1 MMSGITVPKN
11 SFVHPSAVLDGSISI
26 GEHSWVAEGAML
38 KGDITIG
45 DGSYIGERSVLSGRI
60 TVGSHTRIQIGVV
73 IRGTNAI
80 GSYVNIYDL
89 VNIEGGRPKGYHDSD
104 DRSVISD
111 YGWVNHGATMHGSHV
126 GSGAAVGINAA
137 LDYNTILGEGAILLN
152 GSATT
157 VNTTIPAN
165 AIAQGVPAQIV
176 KENITDEDRVRIM
189 GLVPSEWVRI
199 EAEGIMQWVKGQL
212 EAMGRS

>member
-1 MMSGITVPKN
+1 MPTITVPRN
-11 SFVHPSAVLDGSISI
+11 SFIHASAVLDGNITL

-45 DGSYIGERSVLSGRI
+45 DGCCIGERSVLCGRI

-89 VNIEGGRPKGYHDSD
+89 VNLEGGRPKGYHDSD

-111 YGWVNHGATMHGSHV
+111 YGWVNHGATMHGSQV
-126 GSGAAVGINAA
+126 GRGAAVGINAA
-137 LDYNTILGEGAILLN
+137 LDYNTILGDGAILVN

-165 AIAQGVPAQIV
+165 SIAQGVPAQVV
-176 KENITDEDRVRIM
+176 KEGIRDEDRIKLM
-189 GLVPSEWVRI
+189 GLVPSEWVKI
-199 EAEGIMQWVKGQL
+199 EAEGIMEWVKSQL
-212 EAMGRS
+212 KAMGRS

>member
-1 MMSGITVPKN
+1 MSTITVPKN
-11 SFVHPSAVLDGSISI
+11 SFVHPSAVLDGNITL

-38 KGDITIG
+38 KGDIMIG
-45 DGSYIGERSVLSGRI
+45 GGSYIGERSVLSGRI

-111 YGWVNHGATMHGSHV
+111 YGWVNHGATMHGSQV
-126 GSGAAVGINAA
+126 GRGAAVGINAA
-137 LDYNTILGEGAILLN
+137 LDYNTILGDGAILAN

-165 AIAQGVPAQIV
+165 AIAQGVPAQVV
-176 KENITDEDRVRIM
+176 KESITDEDRIQLM
-189 GLVPSEWVRI
+189 GLVSSEWVKV
-199 EAEGIMQWVKGQL
+199 EAEGIMDWVKSQL
-212 EAMGRS
+212 TAMRRT

>member
-1 MMSGITVPKN
+1 MSAITVPKN
-11 SFVHPSAVLDGSISI
+11 SFVHPSAVLEGTVTL
-26 GEHSWVAEGAML
+26 GEYSWVAEGALL

-73 IRGTNAI
+73 IRGTNTI

-89 VNIEGGRPKGYHDSD
+89 VNIEGGRPKGYHGSD
-104 DRSVISD
+104 DRSIIAD
-111 YGWVNHGATMHGSHV
+111 YGWVNHGATMHGSQV
-126 GSGAAVGINAA
+126 GSRAAVGINAA
-137 LDYNTILGEGAILLN
+137 LDYNTILGEGAILAN

-165 AIAQGVPAQIV
+165 CIAQGVPARIV
-176 KENITDEDRVRIM
+176 KENITDQDRIELM
-189 GLVPSEWVRI
+189 GLVSSEWVKV
-199 EAEGIMQWVKGQL
+199 EAEGIMQWVKSQL
-212 EAMGRS
+212 EAMGRA

>member
-1 MMSGITVPKN
+1 MSTITVPKN
-11 SFVHPSAVLDGSISI
+11 SFIHASAVLDGNITL

-111 YGWVNHGATMHGSHV
+111 YGWVNHGATMHGSQV
-126 GSGAAVGINAA
+126 GRGAAVGINAA
-137 LDYNTILGEGAILLN
+137 LDYNTILGDGAILVN

-165 AIAQGVPAQIV
+165 SIAQGVPAQVV
-176 KENITDEDRVRIM
+176 KENITDEDRIKLM
-189 GLVPSEWVRI
+189 GLVSSEWVKV
-199 EAEGIMQWVKGQL
+199 EAEGILQWVKSQL
-212 EAMGRS
+212 KAMGRT